1 MALKDDDAASYFDS
15 LVDRFGGWVQY
26 GDTKAGAVLVVFGL
40 GLADLLG
47 VAHDLINAHRLQ
59 SDWGWVATGAFWGTL
74 AAAAL
79 AVAFLGAAVFPN
91 APRHSP
97 DPTKDSLL
105 YYRDV
110 VSRGTAQEFEREVLG
125 LTLAQLNSHRAVEAF
140 GLARIAAKKASCT
153 RCAYVFAGLFL
164 VLWPTA
170 RVALALA
177 I

>member
-79 AVAFLGAAVFPN
+79 AVAFLGAAVFQ
-91 APRHSP
+91 
-97 DPTKDSLL
+97 TL
-105 YYRDV
+105 
-110 VSRGTAQEFEREVLG
+110 RGTARIQQKTHSSTTGTLSREAPPRNSKGRSLG
-125 LTLAQLNSHRAVEAF
+125 
-140 GLARIAAKKASCT
+140 
-153 RCAYVFAGLFL
+153 
-164 VLWPTA
+164 
-170 RVALALA
+170 
-177 I
+177 